1 MASFPPLGRR
11 KSLRDG
17 TMYMVESLPGF
28 GSRGGKEKPATAEQE
43 NTELVRRAYERF
55 LQGEI
60 LAVLDLLP
68 DDGEWLIPR
77 PGVAPATGALSHAFG
92 EG

>member
-1 MASFPPLGRR
+1 M
-11 KSLRDG
+11 
-17 TMYMVESLPGF
+17 
-28 GSRGGKEKPATAEQE
+28 AEQE